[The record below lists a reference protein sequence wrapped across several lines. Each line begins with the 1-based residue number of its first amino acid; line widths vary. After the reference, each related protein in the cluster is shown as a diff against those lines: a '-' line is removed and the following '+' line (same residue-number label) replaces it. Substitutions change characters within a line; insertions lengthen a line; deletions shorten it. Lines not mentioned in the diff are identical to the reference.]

1 MAREE
6 KKDRDE
12 EPAAELPFWRRK
24 SLSEMSDSEWE
35 SLCDGCG
42 QCCKV
47 KLENASTGEV
57 VDTEV
62 ACRLL
67 DLQACRCL
75 DYPNRQK
82 KVPGC
87 LRLTPRLVKSLYWLP
102 ETCGY
107 RRVEAGKDL
116 PEWHHLRCGDRE
128 AVHREGISVRG
139 KAFSEADFDDLDS
152 VLSDWYGFEGAY

>member
-1 MAREE
+1 MSS
-6 KKDRDE
+6 
-12 EPAAELPFWRRK
+12 ELPFWQAK
-24 SLSEMSDSEWE
+24 SLAEMSDSEWE

-47 KLENASTGEV
+47 KLEHATTGEV
-57 VDTEV
+57 IDTEI

-67 DLQACRCL
+67 NLYTCRCS
-75 DYPNRQK
+75 DYENRQA

-87 LRLTPRLVKSLYWLP
+87 LQLKPEMVKTLHWLP

-116 PEWHHLRCGDRE
+116 PDWHHLKCGDRE
-128 AVHREGISVRG
+128 AVHQHGISVRG
-139 KAFSEADFDDLDS
+139 KAFSEADIEDLEQ
-152 VLSDWYGFEGAY
+152 VLEDWYGFEDV

>member
-1 MAREE
+1 MASRESP
-6 KKDRDE
+6 KTT
-12 EPAAELPFWRRK
+12 EPSSTELPFWRRK
-24 SLSEMSDSEWE
+24 TLAEMSDAEWE

-57 VDTEV
+57 VDTDV

-67 DLQACRCL
+67 DLQTCRCV

-82 KVPGC
+82 QVPGC
-87 LRLTPRLVKSLYWLP
+87 LRLTPQLVKSLYWLP

-107 RRVEAGKDL
+107 RRVQAGKDL

-139 KAFSEADFDDLDS
+139 TVFSESDFEDLDQ
-152 VLSDWYGFEGAY
+152 VLADWYGFQGPY